1 MQVKMNPPIRN
12 EFDRV
17 RIETKYL
24 SRLLQLFGSV
34 NNIQHHDNLHQ
45 QSVDIK
51 FVAYCATARAEAL
64 HGENFLPSERQS
76 IQFVHN
82 Y

>member
-1 MQVKMNPPIRN
+1 MTPPIRN

-34 NNIQHHDNLHQ
+34 SNIQHHDNLHQ

-64 HGENFLPSERQS
+64 HCENFLPSEYNSVR
-76 IQFVHN
+76 FTHK